1 MQTKP
6 KKCKGTGRVKHIQ
19 GCGKLVYER
28 EFGLCHQCRNKWLA
42 SNDPEAQ
49 EYLLKRLIP
58 RAKKKV
64 ETDKK
69 ELRQKQKAS
78 IKYSVD
84 GYRAKVVQPKIN
96 KIARLIDHNLFC
108 ISGGGGGKLS
118 GGHFIDVGSNRTTAL
133 NLHNIHRQSFYS
145 NHHKSG
151 DKLNYRL
158 GLIKEYGNDYLEFI
172 ESLKGT
178 PAIKLSMDMLE
189 ELSKK
194 CDKVIRDFEIRL
206 YNPKE
211 RIQKRN
217 EINLELGIY
226 SEKFAVYSIT

>member
-6 KKCKGTGRVKHIQ
+6 KKCKGQNKAKSFE
-19 GCGKLVYER
+19 GCGVLTSYR
-28 EFGLCHQCRNKWLA
+28 TYGLCNSC
-42 SNDPEAQ
+42 
-49 EYLLKRLIP
+49 
-58 RAKKKV
+58 RAKWISSTDEGKLYLQSVIIPKARKV
-64 ETDKK
+64 VQNDEKEIKKK
-69 ELRQKQKAS
+69 ERNS
-78 IKYSVD
+78 VIYSVD

-226 SEKFAVYSIT
+226 SEKFAVYFLN